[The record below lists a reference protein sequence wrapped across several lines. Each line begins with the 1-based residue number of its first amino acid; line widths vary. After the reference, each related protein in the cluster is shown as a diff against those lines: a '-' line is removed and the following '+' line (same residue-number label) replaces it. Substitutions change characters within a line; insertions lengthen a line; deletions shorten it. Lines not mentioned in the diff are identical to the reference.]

1 MTTSNAQAAGVG
13 HVLASGAVALDTDT
27 RGVDVQWSENATADS
42 FGKNLVFRPVREPLC
57 NKRFQP
63 ARGGDAGPDRI
74 NMHGRGR
81 GDFPSPAVGFAGTCR
96 PFGRAT
102 GTGRGVRRQPAL
114 GFGAGTA
121 IGARRGPPA
130 WGIGGGNPQVIA
142 WWTVNAGSIRGDL
155 MLGVDD
161 VLRVVS

>member
-1 MTTSNAQAAGVG
+1 MTTFNAQAAGVG
-13 HVLASGAVALDTDT
+13 HVLATDAVAVDTDT

-42 FGKNLVFRPVREPLC
+42 FGKNLRFRPVRESLC

-63 ARGGDAGPDRI
+63 ARGGVAGPDRI

-102 GTGRGVRRQPAL
+102 GTGRGVRRRPAF
-114 GFGAGTA
+114 GFGAWYSHRRPPRPARVGN
-121 IGARRGPPA
+121 RRGKSP
-130 WGIGGGNPQVIA
+130 GH
-142 WWTVNAGSIRGDL
+142 R
-155 MLGVDD
+155 MVDGQCRLD
-161 VLRVVS
+161 TRMT